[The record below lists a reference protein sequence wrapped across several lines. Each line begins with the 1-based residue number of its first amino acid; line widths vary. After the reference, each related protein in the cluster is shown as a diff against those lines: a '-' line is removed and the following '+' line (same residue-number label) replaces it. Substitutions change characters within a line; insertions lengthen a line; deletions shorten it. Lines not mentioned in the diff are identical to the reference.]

1 MTMQY
6 EKIIHPLEPVYNE
19 RSRFLV
25 LGTIPSPVSR
35 EKNFY
40 YSHPQNKFWQVL
52 SAVFDVPIP
61 FTVESKKKLILEN
74 NLALWDVLASCQIK
88 GASDTTIREPVAND
102 FSVLLQETSIE
113 RIFTTGTQAYKLY
126 TKLCLPDTKIEAISL
141 PSTSAANQG
150 RYPLN
155 KLIKEYMVLRDLQR
169 PLYNSEKA
177 EKRK

>member
-61 FTVESKKKLILEN
+61 FTVESKKNEN
-74 NLALWDVLASCQIK
+74 N
-88 GASDTTIREPVAND
+88 
-102 FSVLLQETSIE
+102 
-113 RIFTTGTQAYKLY
+113 
-126 TKLCLPDTKIEAISL
+126 
-141 PSTSAANQG
+141 
-150 RYPLN
+150 
-155 KLIKEYMVLRDLQR
+155 
-169 PLYNSEKA
+169 KA
-177 EKRK
+177 